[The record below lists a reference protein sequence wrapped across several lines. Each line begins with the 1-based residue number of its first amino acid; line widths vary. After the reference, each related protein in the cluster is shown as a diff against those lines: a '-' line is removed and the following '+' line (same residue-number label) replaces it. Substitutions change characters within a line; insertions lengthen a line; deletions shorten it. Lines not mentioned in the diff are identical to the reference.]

1 VRVDTD
7 IVFWDGKYHFF
18 TGSSGCSGINAYV
31 EDVATHELGHALGLM
46 HSSVTDATMY
56 STYMACSTTMRTLAS
71 DDITGVTT
79 LYSASGTNT
88 APAVSITS
96 PVNNASITQ
105 GASLTFSGSASDT
118 QDGNLSAKIQWKSSI
133 DGAIGTGASVA
144 KVLSAGT
151 HTITATVVDTG
162 SLSASGQIAVIVN
175 AATNSA
181 PSVTISSPANN
192 TSVTEGAALTFSGAA
207 SDTQDGNLGA
217 KLQWKSSVDGT
228 IGTGSSFSKVLSAGT
243 HTITA
248 TVVDSSGLSASKQ
261 IVVTIT
267 ASATTTTSRTL
278 NVKSYKVKGA
288 QKADLTWGG
297 FTATSV
303 DIYRSGTRVATTAN
317 DRAWTDQID
326 RKGGG
331 AYTYQVC
338 EAGTS
343 TCSNPATA
351 SF

>member
-1 VRVDTD
+1 
-7 IVFWDGKYHFF
+7 
-18 TGSSGCSGINAYV
+18 
-31 EDVATHELGHALGLM
+31 
-46 HSSVTDATMY
+46 
-56 STYMACSTTMRTLAS
+56 
-71 DDITGVTT
+71 
-79 LYSASGTNT
+79 
-88 APAVSITS
+88 
-96 PVNNASITQ
+96 
-105 GASLTFSGSASDT
+105 
-118 QDGNLSAKIQWKSSI
+118 
-133 DGAIGTGASVA
+133 
-144 KVLSAGT
+144 
-151 HTITATVVDTG
+151 
-162 SLSASGQIAVIVN
+162 
-175 AATNSA
+175 
-181 PSVTISSPANN
+181 
-192 TSVTEGAALTFSGAA
+192 
-207 SDTQDGNLGA
+207 
-217 KLQWKSSVDGT
+217 
-228 IGTGSSFSKVLSAGT
+228 
-243 HTITA
+243 
-248 TVVDSSGLSASKQ
+248 
-261 IVVTIT
+261 VTIT